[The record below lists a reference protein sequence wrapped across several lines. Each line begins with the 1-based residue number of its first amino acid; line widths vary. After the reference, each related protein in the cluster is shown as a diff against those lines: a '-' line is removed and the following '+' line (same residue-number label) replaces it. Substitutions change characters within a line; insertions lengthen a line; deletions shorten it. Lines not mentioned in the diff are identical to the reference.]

1 MGYKTEGK
9 EPIKMKLFKVKN
21 IEEFKRMYFLC
32 AQPEKVGV

>member
-1 MGYKTEGK
+1 MGYKTERK

-21 IEEFKRMYFLC
+21 IEKFKRMYFLC